1 MPDWFRDLDPL
12 KNSGSS
18 FPTDGIS
25 TGLKIGTA
33 IGRWFAAGRAQKR
46 EAEEREAERA
56 RQHDALKNPP
66 PIHGSAKWASGAD
79 IRTQGFLKGTE
90 AFDTPSSILLGTFID
105 PATGV
110 LEGQI
115 HWDREGH
122 LLTVAPTR
130 SGKSTTVIVPNL
142 LRYQGSCVV
151 LDPKGEL
158 YRDTSAWR
166 ASNGREVYRIAP
178 FEESTDGFNPLSTVR
193 SLADARAL
201 ADLMIPHDPHAQE
214 FFKKDAVAFLSAL
227 ILFLAKIAP
236 PDRRTLAEV
245 RRLTALPTDEFLA
258 LVKHMSSCGIPAVVN
273 ETNIILGKNKDRAI
287 PSLRDTLNTEMAV
300 WDDEGVIAA
309 SSRSDVDFRALKDR
323 PITVYVTVPFDK
335 MEAFAPF
342 LKIVLS
348 SALEA
353 MIKNTR
359 IPDIPVL
366 FVLDEFLSLGP
377 FPQFRNAIRT
387 HAGAGVRLWF
397 FLQDVS
403 TLEEHYP
410 SSWKTFFNSAVKLFF
425 GTDETFTGKLVS
437 DLLGDMTVGYQ
448 AGNLSGNRS
457 TSSNDGI
464 TPTVNS
470 GSSVSESVSFVGRP
484 LLTPTEVVAT
494 LNRTHGD
501 KSRDGFLFL
510 GGTPP
515 IRTRLVPWFLGSTC
529 KARIGQTKTP

>member
-1 MPDWFRDLDPL
+1 
-12 KNSGSS
+12 
-18 FPTDGIS
+18 
-25 TGLKIGTA
+25 
-33 IGRWFAAGRAQKR
+33 
-46 EAEEREAERA
+46 
-56 RQHDALKNPP
+56 
-66 PIHGSAKWASGAD
+66 AD
-79 IRTQGFLKGTE
+79 IRKQDFLKGTE
-90 AFDTPSSILLGTFID
+90 AFDAPSSILLGTFID

-166 ASNGREVYRIAP
+166 ARDGREVYRIAP
-178 FEESTDGFNPLSTVR
+178 FEETTHGFNPLSAVR
-193 SLADARAL
+193 SLSDARAL

-227 ILFLAKIAP
+227 ILFLTKKAP
-236 PDRRTLAEV
+236 ADRRTLAEV
-245 RRLTALPTDEFLA
+245 RRLTALPTDEFLT
-258 LVKHMSSCGIPAVVN
+258 LVKHMSTCGIPAVVN

-309 SSRSDVDFRALKDR
+309 SSRNDVDFRALKDR

-353 MIKNTR
+353 MIRNTR

-437 DLLGDMTVGYQ
+437 DLLGDTTVGYQ

-464 TPTVNS
+464 TPTVNN

-484 LLTPTEVVAT
+484 LLTPTEVVAA

-515 IRTRLVPWFLGSTC
+515 VRTRLVPWFLGSTC
-529 KARIGQTKTP
+529 KARIGQTKKP

>member
-1 MPDWFRDLDPL
+1 MPDWFRNLDPL

-18 FPTDGIS
+18 SPIGSVS
-25 TGLKIGTA
+25 TGIRIGTA
-33 IGRWFAAGRAQKR
+33 IGRWISAGRAQR
-46 EAEEREAERA
+46 QEAEEKEAERS
-56 RQHDALKNPP
+56 RQTEALKNPP
-66 PIHGSAKWASGAD
+66 PIHGSARWATGAD
-79 IRTQGFLKGTE
+79 LRSQGILKGTN
-90 AFDTPSSILLGTFID
+90 AFDSPSSILLGTFID
-105 PATGV
+105 PLTGV

-122 LLTVAPTR
+122 LLAVAPTR

-166 ASNGREVYRIAP
+166 GRDGREVYRIAP
-178 FEESTDGFNPLSTVR
+178 FEEQTHGFNPLATVR
-193 SLADARAL
+193 TLADARAL
-201 ADLMIPHDPHAQE
+201 ADLMIPNDPHAQE

-227 ILFLAKIAP
+227 ILFLIKLAP

-245 RRLTALPTDEFLA
+245 RRLTALPTDDFLA
-258 LVKHMSSCGIPAVVN
+258 MAKHMSTCGIPAVANVA
-273 ETNIILGKNKDRAI
+273 NIILGKNKDRGL
-287 PSLRDTLNTEMAV
+287 PSLRETLNTEMAV

-309 SSRSDVDFRALKDR
+309 SSRNDVDFRALKDR
-323 PITVYVTVPFDK
+323 PITVYITVPFDK

-342 LKIVLS
+342 LKIVLCN
-348 SALEA
+348 ALEA
-353 MIKNTR
+353 MIQNAH

-410 SSWKTFFNSAVKLFF
+410 SSWKTFFNSAVKMFF

-437 DLLGDMTVGYQ
+437 DLMGDTTVGYQ

-457 TSSNDGI
+457 SSTHDGI
-464 TPTVNS
+464 TPNVNQGSTV
-470 GSSVSESVSFVGRP
+470 GESVSFVGRP
-484 LLTPTEVVAT
+484 LLTATEVVGA

-501 KSRDGFLFL
+501 KTRDGFLFL
-510 GGTPP
+510 GGSPP

-529 KARIGQTKTP
+529 KARVGQITTS